1 MHAKQ
6 QTATKKE
13 LAERY
18 AHVGSGDTSRCTT
31 VTQDIIAEKT
41 VLIIFSPVLQ
51 TFIIAQTLST
61 GEKIKSLANLTC
73 NINVAVNFSCSMS
86 PKRPTWIE
94 WDVKPCS
101 IHPPQCFSTCC
112 SSRQRISTCM
122 EKLLTGKTVLHCSTQ
137 EKRGNSSLRG

>member
-1 MHAKQ
+1 MHICG
-6 QTATKKE
+6 
-13 LAERY
+13 ERGHITVY
-18 AHVGSGDTSRCTT
+18 NCDTGYHSR
-31 VTQDIIAEKT
+31 ENSSHN
-41 VLIIFSPVLQ
+41 IFSCPPD
-51 TFIIAQTLST
+51 IIAQTLST

-73 NINVAVNFSCSMS
+73 NINLAVNFSCSMS

-101 IHPPQCFSTCC
+101 IHPPQRFLTCC
-112 SSRQRISTCM
+112 SSRQRISTRM